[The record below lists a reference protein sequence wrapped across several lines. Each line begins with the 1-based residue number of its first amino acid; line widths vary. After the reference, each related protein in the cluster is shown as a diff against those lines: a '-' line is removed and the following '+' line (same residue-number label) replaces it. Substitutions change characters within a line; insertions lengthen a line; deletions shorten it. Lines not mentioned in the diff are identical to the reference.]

1 MLIGAEDDLIV
12 PVGGLKLI
20 AERTQSPWMIVY
32 KNAGHGVL
40 EQYRDSILG
49 NIDNFLNWAAMYGDE
64 EE

>member
-32 KNAGHGVL
+32 KNAGHAVL
-40 EQYRDSILG
+40 EQYRESILD